1 MSSYVP
7 VEIQINILKR
17 LPVKSILRCTAVCK
31 SLYSII
37 KNQDLLKPD
46 FKLASSSI
54 LVMSFELRNDYQNR
68 CLLLSQDGYDVRET
82 FEFNCTSIDQF
93 ERLYNTG
100 SWCNGVRCLSQYRE
114 GQLLCRRKLLLF
126 NPCIRKLRPLPLS
139 SLDDHIELMGRKSDR
154 YVGFGYDKVDDDYK
168 VIKLYRICKGLR
180 SDSIVHESET
190 WMFDVDLEAEVYNDG
205 LGRASI
211 IAFNFSAEVFREVML
226 PIECCC
232 RRLFLFLYKGS
243 LALLEIIK
251 VLEDDFSDELDGD
264 VEDVL
269 EEALAEEERNEE
281 MQTVTLWILKVYG
294 EKESWS
300 MEFTR
305 KTHISFDFPINFT
318 ENGKLILQ
326 IYNNQHVAWDPETD
340 QVVNLVS
347 IPTD

>member
-1 MSSYVP
+1 
-7 VEIQINILKR
+7 
-17 LPVKSILRCTAVCK
+17 
-31 SLYSII
+31 
-37 KNQDLLKPD
+37 
-46 FKLASSSI
+46 
-54 LVMSFELRNDYQNR
+54 MSFELRNYYQNN

-93 ERLYNTG
+93 EGLYNTG
-100 SWCNGVRCLSQYRE
+100 SWCNGVRCLSQYYE

-126 NPCIRKLRPLPLS
+126 NPSIGKLRPLPLS
-139 SLDDHIELMGRKSDR
+139 SLDDRIELMGRKSDR
-154 YVGFGYDKVDDDYK
+154 YVGFGYDKVIDDYK
-168 VIKLYRICKGLR
+168 VIKLYRVCKGLR

-190 WMFDVDLEAEVYNDG
+190 WMFDVDLEAEVYSLKTHSWKTIEVNDHRFFSGYPVSANNSVYWLCNKDDG

-211 IAFNFSAEVFREVML
+211 IAFNFSAEVFREIML

-232 RRLFLFLYKGS
+232 QHLFLFMYKGS
-243 LALLEIIK
+243 LALLEIAK

-264 VEDVL
+264 VEDVI
-269 EEALAEEERNEE
+269 EEALTEEERNEE

-318 ENGKLILQ
+318 ENGKLIL
-326 IYNNQHVAWDPETD
+326 
-340 QVVNLVS
+340 
-347 IPTD
+347 